1 MAKRLIMIYFI
12 FAVVFSFQTFAKDNS
27 FSVMTY
33 NVENLFDAK
42 DDADRDDETY
52 LPLSEKQSA
61 AHKKKCKRQS
71 GFKFRKDCYQL
82 DWNQSVIDAKM
93 KNLSTVILSTEAGR
107 GPDILILVEVENI
120 SILNEFNDRFL
131 KAAGYKTVQLIEGED
146 ARGIDLAI
154 LSRFELAGKSELV
167 PLNIEDEYTNKK
179 KKTRGVLR
187 VPLRID
193 KNLNL
198 TMFAVHLPS
207 QGSSTMMR
215 SQGLKSL
222 NAILK
227 KESNPWIVGGDFNII
242 EKEDKEF
249 NLIEN
254 NLESIGE
261 VAHKIGC
268 KECDGTHNYKNKWS
282 FLDLLVFDQRLKKSG
297 IIVDRGSIKVVKHPQ
312 MMGKKD
318 KPKRFLPDKGQG
330 ASDHFPLYSRLFV
343 QKRQTRDFAL

>member
-1 MAKRLIMIYFI
+1 MIYFF
-12 FAVVFSFQTFAKDNS
+12 FAIIISFPSFAKDRS

-42 DDADRDDETY
+42 DDVDRDDETY

-61 AHKKKCKRQS
+61 EHKKKCKRQS
-71 GFKFRKDCYQL
+71 NFKFRKDCFQL

-93 KNLSTVILSTEAGR
+93 KNLSTVILSAEAGR

-120 SILNEFNDRFL
+120 RILNEFNDRFL
-131 KAAGYKTVQLIEGED
+131 KAASYKTVQLIEGED
-146 ARGIDLAI
+146 KRGIDLAI
-154 LSRFELAGKSELV
+154 LSRFDLAGRSELV
-167 PLNIEDEYTNKK
+167 PLNIEDEHTSKK

-187 VPLRID
+187 VPLKID
-193 KNLNL
+193 KNINL
-198 TMFAVHLPS
+198 TLFAVHLPS
-207 QGSSTMMR
+207 QGSSTIMR

-227 KESNPWIVGGDFNII
+227 KESNPWIAGGDFNII

-249 NLIEN
+249 QLIEN
-254 NLESIGE
+254 NLESVGE
-261 VAHKIGC
+261 VAHRIGC
-268 KECDGTHNYKNKWS
+268 KDCEGTHNYKNKWS
-282 FLDLLVFDQRLKKSG
+282 FLDLLVFDKRLKKSG
-297 IIVDRGSIKVVKHPQ
+297 ITVDRSSIKVVKHPQ

-318 KPKRFLPDKGQG
+318 KPKRFVPDKGQG

-343 QKRQTRDFAL
+343 QEKAN